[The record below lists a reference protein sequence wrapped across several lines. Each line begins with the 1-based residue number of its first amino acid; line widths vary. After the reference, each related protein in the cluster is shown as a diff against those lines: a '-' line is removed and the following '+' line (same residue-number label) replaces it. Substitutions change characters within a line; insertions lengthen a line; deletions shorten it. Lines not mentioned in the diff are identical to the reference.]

1 MIEHSIEIEI
11 PFHDVDMLQ
20 VTWHG
25 HYVRYLELARC
36 ALLDRIGFG
45 YKEMAASGYAWP
57 IVDMR
62 LRYVRP
68 CRFGDRVEVQV
79 RVVEYEYRLKLD
91 YLIRDAQ
98 SGQRLTKASTVQ
110 VALDTSNGELIY
122 PSPQVLVE
130 PMERACAA

>member
-122 PSPQVLVE
+122 PSPQVLVD

>member
-11 PFHDVDMLQ
+11 PFHDVDMMQ

>member
-11 PFHDVDMLQ
+11 PFHDVDMMQ

-122 PSPQVLVE
+122 PSPQVLVD